1 MNKTIIS
8 VALLALLVCLSTST
22 WADPQQTKETRMKIL
37 DADGAV
43 AALQSGVTALDVRSR
58 DEWEDGHLRG
68 ATHVPVEAVADTVA
82 EYLADKSAPVL
93 IYCRSGGRATHAA
106 EVMLSQGYT
115 DVRVLRPGGF
125 EDLQAA
131 QLPVE

>member
-8 VALLALLVCLSTST
+8 FALLALLACLSTSA

-43 AALQSGVTALDVRSR
+43 AALQSGVAALDVRSHE
-58 DEWEDGHLRG
+58 EWADGHLRG
-68 ATHVPVEAVADTVA
+68 ATHVPVDDVADSVA
-82 EYLADKSAPVL
+82 EHLADKSAPVL

-125 EDLQAA
+125 QVLRAA